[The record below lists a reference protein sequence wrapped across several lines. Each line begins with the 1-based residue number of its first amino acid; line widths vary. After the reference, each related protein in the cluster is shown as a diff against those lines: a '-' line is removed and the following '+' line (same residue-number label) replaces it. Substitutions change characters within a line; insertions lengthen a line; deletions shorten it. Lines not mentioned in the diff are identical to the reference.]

1 MFACFLRS
9 MLSSMNMNKPPSL
22 VHARLR
28 FFVIVFMQSIG
39 EAPMGEAHELTQ
51 KIKRKAIELGFACV
65 GVTAERDSYR
75 NG

>member
-1 MFACFLRS
+1 
-9 MLSSMNMNKPPSL
+9 MLLCLAISGMNMNKLPSL

>member
-1 MFACFLRS
+1 
-9 MLSSMNMNKPPSL
+9 
-22 VHARLR
+22 
-28 FFVIVFMQSIG
+28 
-39 EAPMGEAHELTQ
+39 MGEAHELTQ